1 MESRSTS
8 DGRLEINALQV
19 LKKEMFQLEMKS
31 SGLRKKLKS
40 TKNRVDK
47 LNSNIHLSKQQIDLF
62 TKETNR
68 ALEGI
73 KDMNWQ
79 FTKEICAEISK
90 IKKPNSTLLDVSEK
104 FMLIL
109 DQKDRSW
116 LTFKAVMNNYA
127 PLKSL
132 MSNIQIHLLTEEQ
145 LNDLLNV
152 WKNQQAILYN
162 LQKYC
167 RGVSIITDWIVYSV
181 EYKLKK
187 ETLESFEKRHPEVFN
202 K

>member
-1 MESRSTS
+1 MDQRKSP
-8 DGRLEINALQV
+8 DVYLEINALQA
-19 LKKEMFQLEMKS
+19 LKKELFQLETRS
-31 SGLRKKLKS
+31 AELKKQLKS

-47 LNSNIHLSKQQIDLF
+47 INSSLHLTKQQIDLF
-62 TKETNR
+62 TQETNR

-79 FTKEICAEISK
+79 FTKEVCAEISK
-90 IKKPNSTLLDVSEK
+90 IKKPNSTLLNISDK

-116 LTFKAVMNNYA
+116 NTFKAVMKNFA

-132 MSNIQIHLLTEEQ
+132 MSNSQIQVLSEEQMNGLLT
-145 LNDLLNV
+145 V
-152 WKNQQAILYN
+152 WKNQEGIMYKLK
-162 LQKYC
+162 KYC
-167 RGVSIITDWIVYSV
+167 RGVCIITEWIVYSV

-187 ETLESFEKRHPEVFN
+187 ETLLNVKRYNPEVSI
-202 K
+202 